1 MDNEMTIIDE
11 RYEFF
16 QNHLDEHIQYGFLER
31 TAWTERAKSIIQDA
45 YCVDIDPVW
54 VEMHLKENQHS
65 EIYIRIIQKC
75 RLMKSST
82 THNKNANNTVLAKQ
96 LDNICLHYRNELLTE
111 LTNTI
116 RDYCL

>member
-16 QNHLDEHIQYGFLER
+16 ENHLDEHIAYGFLER
-31 TAWTERAKSIIQDA
+31 TAWTERAKSIIKDA

-54 VEMHLKENQHS
+54 VEMQLKENRHS

-75 RLMKSST
+75 RLIL
-82 THNKNANNTVLAKQ
+82 LAKQ
-96 LDNICLHYRNELLTE
+96 LDNICSLYRNELLTE

-116 RDYCL
+116 REYCL

>member
-45 YCVDIDPVW
+45 YCVDISPVW
-54 VEMHLKENQHS
+54 VEMHLKENQYS

-75 RLMKSST
+75 RLMQSSI
-82 THNKNANNTVLAKQ
+82 ASDQNNDNSVLAEQ
-96 LDNICLHYRNELLTE
+96 LDNISWDYRNKLLTE
-111 LTNTI
+111 LTSQI
-116 RDYCL
+116 REYCL